1 MMRAAFIL
9 GLLLLGMSAILPLGQ
24 QGLGADA
31 LLAFGFLILAAWTV
45 GELAERM
52 RLPHIF
58 GYLVAGLI
66 FGPYALGIV
75 SQEGVTRLAPL
86 SNLAI
91 ALIAFLAGAELRWA
105 EVRLRGILLTKIV
118 VTEVLTT
125 FTLIFLLLLGLQHF
139 VPAIAQ
145 LPGTVRI
152 VFCLLFAS
160 VAVAHSPAA
169 TLAIISETQ
178 ARGTVARTT
187 LGVVLLSDIAVV
199 LLVTIAVAV
208 ARIIA
213 PPPASDALTIGDVS
227 WQIGGALLIGA
238 LLGAGIALYL
248 RFVRRELV
256 LFAIL
261 TAFFGN
267 EITHL
272 AGVDELLALIVAGF
286 MTENL
291 SVEEH
296 GRALRHAME
305 RSAAPI
311 FVVFFALAGAKINI
325 AGIITA
331 FAIVV
336 PVFLVRALGI
346 FTGTRLGAAWG
357 GAGAAER
364 KYVWLGLIS
373 QAGVALGLATM
384 IGEVYPSIGP
394 MVRDVVVALIAC
406 NEMIGP
412 ILFRRAL
419 GAAGELEEVE
429 AAGVPVQVRTP
440 VA

>member
-1 MMRAAFIL
+1 MRAAFIL
-9 GLLLLGMSAILPLGQ
+9 LLLLASMSMILPLGQ

-58 GYLVAGLI
+58 GYLVAGLL

-75 SQEGVTRLAPL
+75 TPEGVLRLAPL
-86 SNLAI
+86 SQLAI

-105 EVRLRGILLTKIV
+105 EVKLRGVLLTKIV
-118 VTEVLTT
+118 VTEVMIT
-125 FTLIFLLLLGLQHF
+125 FVLVFGLLLALSQV
-139 VPAIAQ
+139 VPVLME
-145 LPGTVRI
+145 LPPALRI
-152 VFCLLFAS
+152 VFCLLFAA
-160 VAVAHSPAA
+160 VAAAHSPAA
-169 TLAIISETQ
+169 TLAILSETQ
-178 ARGTVARTT
+178 ARGVVARTT

-199 LLVTIAVAV
+199 LLVTIAVAI

-213 PPPASDALTIGDVS
+213 PPPAADALTFGDVA
-227 WQIGGALLIGA
+227 WQIGGALIIGA
-238 LLGAGIALYL
+238 ALGAGIALYL

-261 TAFFGN
+261 IAFFGG
-267 EITHL
+267 EIAHL
-272 AGVDELLALIVAGF
+272 AHVDELLALIVAGF
-286 MTENL
+286 LTENL

-311 FVVFFALAGAKINI
+311 FVVFFALAGAKINV
-325 AGIITA
+325 AGVITA

-336 PVFLVRALGI
+336 PVFFVRAFGIWAGTQLG
-346 FTGTRLGAAWG
+346 GRWG
-357 GAGAAER
+357 GAGPVER

-384 IGEVYPSIGP
+384 VGEVYPSIGP
-394 MVRDVVVALIAC
+394 FVRDVAVALIAC

-419 GAAGELEEVE
+419 ALAGEIGTTQHPGEEQN
-429 AAGVPVQVRTP
+429 ALAIR
-440 VA
+440 A